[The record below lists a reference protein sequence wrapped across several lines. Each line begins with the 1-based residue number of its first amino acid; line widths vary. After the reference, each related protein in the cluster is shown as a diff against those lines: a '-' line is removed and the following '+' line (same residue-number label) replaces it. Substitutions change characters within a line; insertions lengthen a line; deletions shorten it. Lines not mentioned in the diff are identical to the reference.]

1 MLLLALC
8 LTAPAARAD
17 KRDRQAN
24 SEGGD
29 SSLAAKRL
37 FTEGMKLFQGG
48 KYDRALERFLRSSK
62 LAPHANKQYNIA
74 ECYRRLGKTRQS
86 HSHYVRYAASLPA
99 DQQAVF
105 TEKLRKLRWG
115 TACALS
121 VSSSPAGASVAV
133 DGKLMGITPAGGSP
147 LTVTVVGGEHQIELR
162 LAKHRPARRK
172 LTAEFGEPQALNFAL
187 KPLPLP
193 RPMALD
199 VQTSVEPSKKS
210 TLVARE
216 PAEDSR
222 LTARATPVG
231 NGLFVQALLGPAWT
245 DYGDDRLEASVAT
258 ELGLRAG
265 WLWRLGRLGVHLDAA
280 VLAVPLADGGNDASG
295 WFVSL
300 LGGAGARWYLWRELW
315 LGLRLG
321 AGVSILSGAP
331 PNIFLFEGSS
341 EVSGSFPVFVLR
353 PEVTAGWTFWRGLTL
368 HLTPFALDYS
378 PAHDKFT
385 ANIQH
390 IMRYHVTAG
399 LGWQM

>member
-1 MLLLALC
+1 
-8 LTAPAARAD
+8 
-17 KRDRQAN
+17 
-24 SEGGD
+24 
-29 SSLAAKRL
+29 
-37 FTEGMKLFQGG
+37 
-48 KYDRALERFLRSSK
+48 
-62 LAPHANKQYNIA
+62 
-74 ECYRRLGKTRQS
+74 
-86 HSHYVRYAASLPA
+86 
-99 DQQAVF
+99 
-105 TEKLRKLRWG
+105 
-115 TACALS
+115 
-121 VSSSPAGASVAV
+121 
-133 DGKLMGITPAGGSP
+133 
-147 LTVTVVGGEHQIELR
+147 
-162 LAKHRPARRK
+162 
-172 LTAEFGEPQALNFAL
+172 
-187 KPLPLP
+187 
-193 RPMALD
+193 MALD
-199 VQTSVEPSKKS
+199 VQTSVEPSRES

-222 LTARATPVG
+222 LTARATPVR

-245 DYGDDRLEASVAT
+245 DYGDDRLEASAAT

-265 WLWRLGRLGVHLDAA
+265 WLWRLGRLGIHLDAA

-300 LGGAGARWYLWRELW
+300 LGGAGARLYLWRQLW

-321 AGVSILSGAP
+321 AGVSILAGAP

-341 EVSGSFPVFVLR
+341 EVSGSFPVPVVR

-390 IMRYHVTAG
+390 IMRYHVAAG